1 MSVKRSRFQLILNY
15 LPAVLVLIVTFIFW
29 EVAVA
34 SFSIP
39 SFILPPPSGIIN
51 ELMGTRVDWI
61 SHIIVTLYETLV
73 GFALA
78 FVLGVVTA
86 YLIVHYKV
94 LANIIYPY
102 ILAAQIVPKVAV
114 APLLYIWL
122 GFGEL
127 PKILLAFLLAFFPIV
142 IDTVVGLRSTD
153 PDLLDLAKLLKAKP
167 TQVFIHINLPSAL
180 PSIFGGMKVGMTLA
194 IIGAII
200 GEFVGANRGLGF
212 MIVLAQQH
220 FTTTIIFA
228 SLLLLI
234 ILGILLYL
242 VIEFAELVTM
252 PWYRKLKRL
261 A

>member
-1 MSVKRSRFQLILNY
+1 MNGKRSRFQALFNY
-15 LPAVLVLIVTFIFW
+15 LPAALVLAITFTIW
-29 EVAVA
+29 EISVV

-39 SFILPPPSGIIN
+39 SFILPPPSGIFN
-51 ELMGTRVDWI
+51 ELIGARVEWTA
-61 SHIIVTLYETLV
+61 HIIVTLYETLV

-78 FVLGVVTA
+78 FVLGVITA

-114 APLLYIWL
+114 APLLFIWL

-153 PDLLDLAKLLKAKP
+153 PDLIDMARLLKAKP
-167 TQVFIHINLPSAL
+167 TQIFLHINLPSAL

-200 GEFVGANRGLGF
+200 GEFVGANKGLGF
-212 MIVLAQQH
+212 VIILAQQH

-242 VIEFAELVTM
+242 IIELAESIIM

>member
-1 MSVKRSRFQLILNY
+1 MKTKVLRLQTISNY
-15 LPAVLVLIVTFIFW
+15 LPAVLVLIVTFILW
-29 EVAVA
+29 EFFVVI
-34 SFSIP
+34 FSIP
-39 SFILPPPSGIIN
+39 NFILPPPSGIIS
-51 ELMGTRVDWI
+51 ELIGTKVDWI
-61 SHIIVTLYETLV
+61 SHIIVTLYETLL
-73 GFALA
+73 GFSMA
-78 FVLGVVTA
+78 FILGVTTA

-114 APLLYIWL
+114 APLLFIWL

-153 PDLLDLAKLLKAKP
+153 PDLLDMARLLKAKR
-167 TQVFIHINLPSAL
+167 TQIFWHINLPSAL
-180 PSIFGGMKVGMTLA
+180 PSIFGGTKVGMTLA

-200 GEFVGANRGLGF
+200 GEFVGANKGLGF
-212 MIVLAQQH
+212 MIILAQQH

-228 SLLLLI
+228 SILLLI

-242 VIEFAELVTM
+242 VIEFIEAIVT